1 MPVVAQR
8 VDTDPVTD
16 LAMAPALVRV
26 VRHQPLPAMGMP
38 MLRVTV
44 GVVAKVLVPMGRAEK
59 EPVREVAR
67 DMVRVA

>member
-1 MPVVAQR
+1 
-8 VDTDPVTD
+8 
-16 LAMAPALVRV
+16 
-26 VRHQPLPAMGMP
+26 

-59 EPVREVAR
+59 ESVREVAR